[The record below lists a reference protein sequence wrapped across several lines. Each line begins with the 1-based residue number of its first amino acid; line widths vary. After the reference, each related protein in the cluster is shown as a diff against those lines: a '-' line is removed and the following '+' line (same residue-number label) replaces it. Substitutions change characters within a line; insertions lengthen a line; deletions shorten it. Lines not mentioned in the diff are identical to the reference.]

1 MSGLLPPSR
10 LLAATIVVTAVALA
24 IKTVTLVTFAPS
36 LSVLWAGTTHALE
49 IASATRVIRQAQAAQ
64 TPAAPIQA
72 AAPELPT
79 SAIPHASSPDTPP
92 PSLPATSAQPA
103 PPPLAEVQPGPTT
116 ATGDTTQEVK
126 LRRSQIDEREQR
138 LTEREAALAATDKH
152 LTDRV
157 AELLVIQARLE
168 GLENER
174 KAHDEANW
182 TGLVKLYEGMRPRD
196 AAAIFNA
203 LDKPVLLEIV
213 DRMKPA
219 KASPVIALME
229 PESARQITADLAAKR
244 IRSTTV
250 TN

>member
-1 MSGLLPPSR
+1 MSAMLPPSR
-10 LLAATIVVTAVALA
+10 LLAATIVVTAVALG
-24 IKTVTLVTFAPS
+24 IKTVTLVTLAPS
-36 LSVLWAGTTHALE
+36 LSTLWAGTTQALDV
-49 IASATRVIRQAQAAQ
+49 ARAARVISQAQAAQ
-64 TPAAPIQA
+64 TRATPIQA

-79 SAIPHASSPDTPP
+79 SNIPHTSSPDSPAP
-92 PSLPATSAQPA
+92 NLPAAPAQPA
-103 PPPLAEVQPGPTT
+103 PPPLAEVQPGPAT

-126 LRRSQIDEREQR
+126 LRRSQIEEREQR

-157 AELLVIQARLE
+157 TELLAIQSRLE

-213 DRMKPA
+213 DRMKPT

-229 PESARQITADLAAKR
+229 PESARQITADLAAR
-244 IRSTTV
+244 RTRSTTV

>member
-1 MSGLLPPSR
+1 MSAMLPPSR
-10 LLAATIVVTAVALA
+10 LVAATIVATAVALA

-36 LSVLWAGTTHALE
+36 LSTLWAGTTQALE
-49 IASATRVIRQAQAAQ
+49 VASTTSVISQARAAQ
-64 TPAAPIQA
+64 MPTT
-72 AAPELPT
+72 PELTPP
-79 SAIPHASSPDTPP
+79 SSIPHASSPTN
-92 PSLPATSAQPA
+92 PATGLSAASSQPA
-103 PPPLAEVQPGPTT
+103 PEVRQLPAP
-116 ATGDTTQEVK
+116 DTSDATQEVK
-126 LRRSQIDEREQR
+126 LRRSQIEEREQR

-152 LTDRV
+152 LADRV
-157 AELLVIQARLE
+157 TELLAIQSRLE
-168 GLENER
+168 GLEIER
-174 KAHDEANW
+174 KAHEEANW

-229 PESARQITADLAAKR
+229 PESARQITADLATKR
-244 IRSTTV
+244 TRSTTV